1 MHLIPILHL
10 SNYEILRGTSER
22 YCYFEG
28 EFDRANLQTSRI
40 HRNVRKKYHNIGFIL
55 KGF

>member
-1 MHLIPILHL
+1 MGLKKYHTKMWTLLLPRMHLIPIPHL

-28 EFDRANLQTSRI
+28 KFD
-40 HRNVRKKYHNIGFIL
+40 
-55 KGF
+55 